1 MSEKIGWPAGRIPK
15 GVYFEV
21 SSTAGWRPGW
31 VIVVMVER
39 RSRRGRDDQILPDK
53 LYLHT
58 LQRAL
63 SYARACSKNCIDIF

>member
-39 RSRRGRDDQILPDK
+39 RSRWGRDNQILPDK
-53 LYLHT
+53 PYRETYLMLGH
-58 LQRAL
+58 APK
-63 SYARACSKNCIDIF
+63 SA